1 MFFFFIIVNQFSVVK
16 GASFITMEVQKTGAL
31 TDIVKYIKSCTK
43 ETPMA
48 LSLSCVLI
56 NLDGEALEAFA

>member
-1 MFFFFIIVNQFSVVK
+1 
-16 GASFITMEVQKTGAL
+16 MEVQKTGAL